1 MAPEKPH
8 PLGLD
13 AEAGNAVANLV
24 KEQRE
29 AAARANAPK
38 QPDKP
43 EDIKTVVS
51 RIVQDYSKDTPPPA
65 PQADKPEK
73 KGRRLFRRG

>member
-1 MAPEKPH
+1 MAPDKSH

-13 AEAGNAVANLV
+13 ADSGNAVANFM

-51 RIVQDYSKDTPPPA
+51 RIVEDYSKETPPPA
-65 PQADKPEK
+65 SEPEK

>member
-1 MAPEKPH
+1 MAPDKPH

-13 AEAGNAVANLV
+13 TEANNAVANLM

-51 RIVQDYSKDTPPPA
+51 RIVEDYSKGDPPSTSE
-65 PQADKPEK
+65 PEK

>member
-1 MAPEKPH
+1 MAPDRPH

-13 AEAGNAVANLV
+13 AEAGNAVANLI

-51 RIVQDYSKDTPPPA
+51 RIVDDYSNGTPPPA
-65 PQADKPEK
+65 PEPEK

>member
-1 MAPEKPH
+1 MAPDKPH

-13 AEAGNAVANLV
+13 SESGNAVANLI

-38 QPDKP
+38 QPNKP

-51 RIVQDYSKDTPPPA
+51 KIVEDYSKGTPA
-65 PQADKPEK
+65 PPSEPEK